1 MTDYFY
7 TIITNISEVCAET
20 TCFLT
25 VCACIA
31 RIMLLLGMRDAV
43 MYIVVTITYGM

>member
-1 MTDYFY
+1 VQV
-7 TIITNISEVCAET
+7 SEVCAET

-31 RIMLLLGMRDAV
+31 QIMLLLGMRDAV
-43 MYIVVTITYGM
+43 MYIVVTKTYGM